1 VRKCTTVLS
10 RQTFFD
16 RLSVDFKF
24 AHVTHDRGAVLLW
37 RRCDTLCTSGFA
49 HDVVYKHDSQE
60 KGDAKKVY
68 TQSDSTGASTDLTP
82 PRMLKPTHQG
92 PQRTGAESD
101 ICDCRV
107 LWAVSELSVGWVDP
121 WVGLG
126 CVEIFQFLVGWVY
139 YSKSTKNLVS
149 KRLVD

>member
-1 VRKCTTVLS
+1 MRKCTTVLS

-16 RLSVDFKF
+16 RLSFDFKF
-24 AHVTHDRGAVLLW
+24 AHVTHDRGSVLLW
-37 RRCDTLCTSGFA
+37 RRCDTLSTSGFA

-92 PQRTGAESD
+92 RTGPRRSLTSA
-101 ICDCRV
+101 I
-107 LWAVSELSVGWVDP
+107 AVFCGLCQSCP
-121 WVGLG
+121 WVGLTHG
-126 CVEIFQFLVGWVY
+126 LGWV
-139 YSKSTKNLVS
+139 VS
-149 KRLVD
+149 RFFSFWWVGYTIAKVLKIWSANA